1 MFNTSGYIKE
11 MNPKI
16 QSLKNKI
23 LTKDWIL
30 QGTLLKQYKQCG
42 KKNCR
47 CHQDNQYWH
56 GPYWIWTRKE
66 KGKTITKT
74 LNKKQ
79 IQMFKKSLK
88 NLKVTNL
95 LIEKWKNLS
104 SLDLEKIK
112 SHYEGKF

>member
-1 MFNTSGYIKE
+1 

-16 QSLKNKI
+16 QLLKNKI
-23 LTKDWIL
+23 SSKDWIL

-47 CHQDNQYWH
+47 CHEDKKCWH

-74 LNKKQ
+74 LNKSQ
-79 IQMFKKSLK
+79 VRMIKKSIK
-88 NLKVTNL
+88 NLKEINILV
-95 LIEKWKNLS
+95 EKWKKLS
-104 SLDLEKIK
+104 LLHLEKI
-112 SHYEGKF
+112 

>member
-1 MFNTSGYIKE
+1 
-11 MNPKI
+11 MNSKI

-42 KKNCR
+42 KKRCR
-47 CHQDNQYWH
+47 CHQDKQHWH
-56 GPYWIWTRKE
+56 GPYWVWTRKE

-74 LNKKQ
+74 LSKNQ

-88 NLKVTNL
+88 NMKAVNL
-95 LIEKWKNLS
+95 LIEKWKILS
-104 SLDLEKIK
+104 SLDLEKI
-112 SHYEGKF
+112 

>member
-1 MFNTSGYIKE
+1 
-11 MNPKI
+11 MNSKI
-16 QSLKNKI
+16 QSIKNKI

-47 CHQDNQYWH
+47 CHQDKQYWH

-74 LNKKQ
+74 LSQ
-79 IQMFKKSLK
+79 RQARRVKKSLADMK
-88 NLKVTNL
+88 KINKH
-95 LIEKWKNLS
+95 IEKWKMLS
-104 SLDLEKIK
+104 LRHLDGI
-112 SHYEGKF
+112 